1 MYNDLFKV
9 IRSSKYALTVGLIA
23 ISRPEWLRFRDK
35 KFQNRGTIR
44 VAQDEEMQLFR
55 MPSNSSKL
63 LLVY

>member
-23 ISRPEWLRFRDK
+23 ISRPEWPRFRDK